1 MKASGKC
8 DIVYNGESEGDSDM
22 SNNWKDIWS
31 NRVDIDNVDIEQ
43 MKRNPKEMFRF
54 MKKIN
59 GFDIVEGGITYDSF
73 INQHKKLA
81 EKLNHRN
88 KCSSVFEIGC
98 GSGGNLYLFS
108 LSGYQVGGIDYSQN
122 LLDFADKAVDKD
134 KVLELICDDAVNVST
149 DIRYDAGF
157 SNSVFSYFSDYG
169 YAEGVLEKMI
179 EKCRYSIVLI
189 DVHNLDKKQE
199 FLDFRRKMIENY
211 DEKYSGLPKLFY
223 PKSFFDDIAKRHNLD
238 VEFYDSDVEGY
249 WNNPYI
255 YNVCFYKK

>member
-1 MKASGKC
+1 MSNKENKWQEIWSGKQVVTQ
-8 DIVYNGESEGDSDM
+8 DDRKNEFD
-22 SNNWKDIWS
+22 
-31 NRVDIDNVDIEQ
+31 
-43 MKRNPKEMFRF
+43 RF
-54 MKKIN
+54 CELKKAN
-59 GFDIVEGGITYDSF
+59 GFDVAVEDGESYYRYFYNEWLEFFDKITELAGGDI
-73 INQHKKLA
+73 K
-81 EKLNHRN
+81 
-88 KCSSVFEIGC
+88 SVFEIGC